1 MPDWFVRETK
11 RRDLRKGIDARI
23 VYRHQHGGGGHRR
36 GGEPGGLAIEAVHL
50 SLGLLS
56 GVDKEALRFCYQA
69 ACEGTILDGSRLVIQ
84 IVPVTIRCPD
94 CERESN
100 PESILRLKCP
110 HCGGAAQVIRGHDIE
125 VSALEVAA

>member
-1 MPDWFVRETK
+1 MHELSIAISMVEEVTAEVESR
-11 RRDLRKGIDARI
+11 
-23 VYRHQHGGGGHRR
+23 
-36 GGEPGGLAIEAVHL
+36 GGLAIEAVHL
-50 SLGLLS
+50 SLGSLS

-94 CERESN
+94 CEHESN
-100 PESILRLKCP
+100 PESILRLTCP